1 MIYIVFSCKRLR
13 LRAHDPC
20 CLAFHQG
27 LSSQIKQTLII
38 RTAEEDHVTQP
49 RTHRDTCIRSTKN
62 LILSTQ
68 LIKRNV
74 SVLPHTEVTPKFLQK
89 QTLSLINGHL
99 EFIPNDPQLFFVSL
113 NKKNSY
119 VRQAKRVVSTL
130 LDGHFVL
137 EPTVSVLDRVDCR
150 SGGTCLSDRN
160 IRPKF

>member
-1 MIYIVFSCKRLR
+1 M
-13 LRAHDPC
+13 RAHDPC

-74 SVLPHTEVTPKFLQK
+74 SVLPHTEVTPKF
-89 QTLSLINGHL
+89 INGHL

-150 SGGTCLSDRN
+150 LGGTCLSDRN
-160 IRPKF
+160 IGPKD